1 MLSLLIFS
9 SLVFVMLMWW
19 FPGELFLLDGGW
31 QGLKIVALIDLVLG
45 PMLTLVLYK
54 PGKSSLVF
62 DMSCVAAFQIAALAY
77 GFYATYHQ
85 RTVAVVYADRNFTT
99 LSADAA
105 TVAHEELIEL
115 NESPKPIRDLDN
127 AYPAMLLTPEPAPSE
142 FGDYVSKLLNGY
154 PESHERLDL
163 FVKRGPEH
171 AQTLSK
177 LAKKQE
183 DLELTGADKSV
194 NKAIEKG
201 NFDKTDIEI
210 HHFKARYAQG
220 LVLFSKSEQKI
231 LDYVPIPWDELIA
244 KQQPEVPNE
253 STPDAARV
261 ESTNAIMTN
270 ENDKPQPGVVA
281 ESLEQ

>member
-1 MLSLLIFS
+1 
-9 SLVFVMLMWW
+9 MLMWW
-19 FPGELFLLDGGW
+19 FPGELFFLDGGW

-54 PGKSSLVF
+54 PGKPSLVF
-62 DMSCVAAFQIAALAY
+62 DMSCVAAFQLAALAY

-85 RTVAVVYADRNFTT
+85 RTVAIVFADRNFTT

-105 TVAHEELIEL
+105 SVAKVELVKLEQ
-115 NESPKPIRDLDN
+115 SPQAIKLIDD
-127 AYPAMLLTPEPAPSE
+127 AYPAMLLTPEPAPDK
-142 FGDYVSKLLNGY
+142 FGEYVSKLLNGY

-177 LAKKQE
+177 LATTWQ
-183 DLELTGADKSV
+183 DLELTGADKMV
-194 NKAIEKG
+194 AKAINDG
-201 NFDKTDIEI
+201 DFDASDIEV
-210 HHFKARYAQG
+210 HHFKARYAKG

-231 LDYVPIPWDELIA
+231 LDYVPVPWEDLIA
-244 KQQPEVPNE
+244 RKTAELEDEPNPGID
-253 STPDAARV
+253 SANPNPINTKPAA
-261 ESTNAIMTN
+261 
-270 ENDKPQPGVVA
+270 VA